1 MKPAYD
7 GPNRVE
13 IPSQGHIKSDMKK
26 RTHIL
31 LCWLLSLTLSGLPLS
46 SLALD
51 FQAAGG
57 DSTHCEHTVDATNR
71 AASTAPAVTAGDSM
85 ACCDDCQDACRCD
98 ALTGCS
104 GHAAQSLGAIILPG
118 FSNPEIPLL
127 LFRAMPAEHLHSRSV
142 EPGFIPPI
150 V

>member
-1 MKPAYD
+1 MAYD
-7 GPNRVE
+7 GLNRVE
-13 IPSQGHIKSDMKK
+13 IPRQGHTKSDMKK
-26 RTHIL
+26 RTHLL

-51 FQAAGG
+51 IRTAGS
-57 DSTHCEHTVDATNR
+57 DSAHCEHTLE
-71 AASTAPAVTAGDSM
+71 AAGIADSSSPVMAAGGSM

-98 ALTGCS
+98 VVTGCS

-118 FSNPEIPLL
+118 LANPEILPLH
-127 LFRAMPAEHLHSRSV
+127 FRMKPAERLHSRPI